1 MKGGQRQ
8 HCFSHS
14 EIQTYTGSQQEKEK
28 MLNRNVALSNIQQH
42 TVPGAA
48 VGVGKRQQQK
58 GTPGKRNP
66 YKQGIFRDGT
76 LSTQTKKQLLSCAC
90 NVLIRYKCKPSSQM
104 FFCNNTKKNPKA
116 YVPFAIQTKTP
127 SQQDKDA
134 IGSL

>member
-28 MLNRNVALSNIQQH
+28 MLNRSVALSNIQQH

-76 LSTQTKKQLLSCAC
+76 LST
-90 NVLIRYKCKPSSQM
+90 
-104 FFCNNTKKNPKA
+104 
-116 YVPFAIQTKTP
+116 
-127 SQQDKDA
+127 
-134 IGSL
+134 